1 MRALSWLLY
10 WLGDLVSRTLCRWG
24 LAGSLYQKLM
34 LWSVECDKNF
44 EIWKEVKPREKTDKN
59 SYLSLDIHA
68 TKARGKI
75 NINKVNI
82 RQFAS
87 RKKRSKRK

>member
-1 MRALSWLLY
+1 MKALSWLLY

-34 LWSVECDKNF
+34 RLSVKMDKHF
-44 EIWKEVKPREKTDKN
+44 DVWKEVKP
-59 SYLSLDIHA
+59 
-68 TKARGKI
+68 
-75 NINKVNI
+75 
-82 RQFAS
+82 

>member
-34 LWSVECDKNF
+34 LLSVECDKDFNV
-44 EIWKEVKPREKTDKN
+44 WKEVKPRKKRRKRKGN
-59 SYLSLDIHA
+59 IWVKLSLANHDL
-68 TKARGKI
+68 TEP
-75 NINKVNI
+75 
-82 RQFAS
+82 S
-87 RKKRSKRK
+87 T

>member
-24 LAGSLYQKLM
+24 LTGSLYQKLM

-44 EIWKEVKPREKTDKN
+44 NVWKEVKPRN
-59 SYLSLDIHA
+59 
-68 TKARGKI
+68 R
-75 NINKVNI
+75 
-82 RQFAS
+82 R
-87 RKKRSKRK
+87 KRK

>member
-34 LWSVECDKNF
+34 RLSVALDKDFNV
-44 EIWKEVKPREKTDKN
+44 WKEVNP
-59 SYLSLDIHA
+59 
-68 TKARGKI
+68 
-75 NINKVNI
+75 
-82 RQFAS
+82 
-87 RKKRSKRK
+87 RKKSSQRK